1 MSRTK
6 ADAPK
11 NASDG
16 EKSQDDGTRAD
27 VPSARSFCSKEKL
40 WKGRSSYWR
49 HPLPDLPVR
58 CRDDTPRTSSKKG
71 APEGAFLLGQHA
83 FLEDDLSGELH
94 AARVAGEDSLLV
106 IEAGAVDGDEAA
118 VPG

>member
-1 MSRTK
+1 MTAPVQTCRVRDRSVRRRSYGKGGVPIGDTLCRTFQY
-6 ADAPK
+6 DV
-11 NASDG
+11 
-16 EKSQDDGTRAD
+16 GTI
-27 VPSARSFCSKEKL
+27 
-40 WKGRSSYWR
+40 
-49 HPLPDLPVR
+49 PLE
-58 CRDDTPRTSSKKG
+58 TSSKKG

>member
-1 MSRTK
+1 MKDSFEGEVIERDEFLLPKSFAGSSSAMSQRY
-6 ADAPK
+6 PPIHH
-11 NASDG
+11 
-16 EKSQDDGTRAD
+16 Q
-27 VPSARSFCSKEKL
+27 
-40 WKGRSSYWR
+40 
-49 HPLPDLPVR
+49 
-58 CRDDTPRTSSKKG
+58 KG

-106 IEAGAVDGDEAA
+106 VEAGAVDGDEAA

>member
-1 MSRTK
+1 MEREEFLLATPFAGPSSTMSGRY
-6 ADAPK
+6 
-11 NASDG
+11 
-16 EKSQDDGTRAD
+16 
-27 VPSARSFCSKEKL
+27 PSK
-40 WKGRSSYWR
+40 
-49 HPLPDLPVR
+49 HHQ
-58 CRDDTPRTSSKKG
+58 KG